1 MPQLSQLSEV
11 FLSQMLWLGIALAFI
26 FFVIGRGMVPKIQA
40 TVDAREAKIQSD
52 LEAAQKAREDADA
65 REQAWREKMDA
76 ARAEA
81 HKVTQE
87 AKQASARDTE
97 ANVKKSADKLA
108 KKAQAAEV
116 RIRASLASARAE
128 IEQVA
133 ADAARDMVARL
144 TGIKVDGT
152 HAKAAVRAELNV

>member
-11 FLSQMLWLGIALAFI
+11 FLSQMLWLGIALGFI

-40 TVDAREAKIQSD
+40 TVEAREAKIQGD
-52 LEAAQKAREDADA
+52 LEAAQKAREDAEA
-65 REQAWREKMDA
+65 REAAWREKMDA
-76 ARAEA
+76 ARSEA
-81 HKVTQE
+81 LKVTHE

-97 ANVKKSADKLA
+97 DKVKKSAATLA
-108 KKAQAAEV
+108 AKAEAAEG

-133 ADAARDMVARL
+133 AEAARDMVARL
-144 TGIKVDGT
+144 TGISVDAKD
-152 HAKAAVRAELNV
+152 AKAAVKAELNG